1 MSGQG
6 APRIVLPR
14 LLCPACACPACPV
27 PVRCL
32 LSWSQREGG
41 GALAICGRC
50 RHGEVY
56 LSGDVVNLRIA
67 HWEAMQGPAR
77 RPARAWDRDRDR
89 DDGGVT

>member
-1 MSGQG
+1 MG
-6 APRIVLPR
+6 ADGTPRVVLPR
-14 LLCPACACPACPV
+14 LLCPACACPSCPA
-27 PVRCL
+27 PVKSS

-56 LSGDVVNLRIA
+56 LPCDIADLRIA
-67 HWEAMQGPAR
+67 LWESTQGPAR
-77 RPARAWDRDRDR
+77 RPARTW